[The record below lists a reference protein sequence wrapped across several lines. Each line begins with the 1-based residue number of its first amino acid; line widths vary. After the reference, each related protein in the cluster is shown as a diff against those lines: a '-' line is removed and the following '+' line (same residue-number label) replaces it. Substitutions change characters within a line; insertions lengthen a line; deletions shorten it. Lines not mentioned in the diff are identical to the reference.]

1 MAELKV
7 FKDNE
12 VKKMESE
19 FLGFSLKECWIDDF
33 CFKTVGVAKYKEF
46 CFFLKLLLTMR
57 HSQAAVERGFS
68 HNNAILKINMSPE
81 TVVSKRMIKDHLL
94 SVNMKPHTIEIRN
107 PLIVAFKSS
116 HRRYEIYLEE
126 HKKKNK
132 WPKPKKKKLYILRQ
146 ILTSWRWNEGCWK
159 EPWKWLRVN
168 LLSALDQLKIKLT
181 SSYESFISRLKL
193 NKIFAKDEI

>member
-132 WPKPKKKKLYILRQ
+132 WPKPKKKTIH
-146 ILTSWRWNEGCWK
+146 IAADIDELTVKRG
-159 EPWKWLRVN
+159 
-168 LLSALDQLKIKLT
+168 LLERAVEMIESEFVECIRPDEDKIDVFLWIFHF
-181 SSYESFISRLKL
+181 SS
-193 NKIFAKDEI
+193 